1 MSVLTLVLTSGG
13 VQRGLIVKKPSKN
26 TSVDILNLDE
36 GSIPFTRSTLLLSK
50 FAIFQATVIRVS
62 YEAARISPV
71 SLGFHSR
78 NRNRGS
84 GADDSTD
91 GLALS
96 LIHCRKKHGAPRL
109 DRSRGEVATAEIF
122 GPRWEGRFR
131 DSLATPWLWP
141 PSEPWCLRRALA
153 HGPVLLDGLE

>member
-1 MSVLTLVLTSGG
+1 MLAMSVLTLVLTSGG

-26 TSVDILNLDE
+26 TSVDVLNLDE

-50 FAIFQATVIRVS
+50 FAVFQATVIRVS

-96 LIHCRKKHGAPRL
+96 LILCRKNMVPLLLVRW
-109 DRSRGEVATAEIF
+109 RGQVATAELY
-122 GPRWEGRFR
+122 GRRWEAV
-131 DSLATPWLWP
+131 SEIPWLHPGCGRQASRGISGVSW
-141 PSEPWCLRRALA
+141 
-153 HGPVLLDGLE
+153 HGG